1 MRRRGHSVAEECPL
15 AVRAPV
21 SDAVWTGLRRTVA
34 EALILQD
41 AAEHVLAT
49 LRDRPDPAVAARSC
63 GRLTRRFAQLREGL
77 PSGLDPELDEY
88 TRAVEQ
94 VLDHHVLMLKTSV
107 GLLAG
112 ATRSERLAE
121 RLDAVDGL
129 GCPAERLEAIRFDIL
144 WRRAYVEQP

>member
-1 MRRRGHSVAEECPL
+1 MDA
-15 AVRAPV
+15 

-41 AAEHVLAT
+41 AAEAALIK
-49 LRDRPDPAVAARSC
+49 LRERPDPAEAARSC
-63 GRLTRRFAQLREGL
+63 GRLTRRFAELREAL
-77 PSGLDPELDEY
+77 PAKSDPELDRY
-88 TRAVEQ
+88 TEALEQ

-112 ATRSERLAE
+112 AARSERLAE

-129 GCPAERLEAIRFDIL
+129 GCAADRLEAIRFDIL
-144 WRRAYVEQP
+144 WRTAYA